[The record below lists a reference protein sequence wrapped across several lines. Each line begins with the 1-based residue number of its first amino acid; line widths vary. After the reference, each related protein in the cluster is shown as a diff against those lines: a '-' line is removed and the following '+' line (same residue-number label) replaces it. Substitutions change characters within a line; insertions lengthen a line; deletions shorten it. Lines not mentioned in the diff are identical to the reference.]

1 MNIAEKLIRLKQDFD
16 NVFKA
21 GKNAQQDNFWDIYQG
36 KGGAKGYGYAFAG
49 NAWKDD
55 IYTPKY
61 DIVVNYTAAYMYYD
75 TRITDTKIVIDL
87 ASGAGSRSTSN
98 MFNAASNLKTIKK
111 LIVSETTP
119 FVSSTFQNCT
129 SLQNIE
135 IEGTIGVN
143 GFDIHWSKDLTAE
156 SIDSIVR
163 ALSTTTSGLTITLP
177 YEAWTTHALEYGAPN
192 TNELW
197 ESRSNWTI
205 NELMA

>member
-1 MNIAEKLIRLKQDFD
+1 MNIAEKLIRQKQDFD
-16 NVFKA
+16 KVYVA
-21 GKNAQQDNFWDIYQG
+21 GKNAQQDKFWDIYQG
-36 KGGAKGYGYAFAG
+36 NGVAKGYSYAFAG

-111 LIVSETTP
+111 LIVSKTTP
-119 FVSSTFQNCT
+119 FASSTFQNCT
-129 SLQNIE
+129 ALQNID
-135 IEGTIGVN
+135 IEGVIGVN

-177 YEAWTTHALEYGAPN
+177 YGAWTTHASAYGAPN

-205 NELMA
+205 NELAV